1 MNYYTSDDPL
11 QDNEFSLGMQTQEI
25 DTNKLPPINQKQR
38 IKKAADIHEPK
49 ISLSA
54 RQMNPDNPQD
64 RRVKPSD
71 LEIINE
77 DLQGSEIIQES
88 RNKSI
93 RKRSSISTSPI
104 NMNTPVMTFD
114 QNARNLNIE
123 TNGPYTKKKSKKKNN

>member
-1 MNYYTSDDPL
+1 
-11 QDNEFSLGMQTQEI
+11 
-25 DTNKLPPINQKQR
+25 
-38 IKKAADIHEPK
+38 
-49 ISLSA
+49 
-54 RQMNPDNPQD
+54 MNPDNPQD

-114 QNARNLNIE
+114 
-123 TNGPYTKKKSKKKNN
+123 